1 MRESFHVKLSIGFA
15 LLLLLS
21 PTPAYACVPDNSI
34 FQFEALVPYVILL
47 PLLLVLKIAIY
58 ALAGEGALFKA
69 MFKAAGIPAI
79 GGALIIVVRLPSF
92 PYFAAAMIG
101 IFTIFAFGDLKYF
114 REKYAGRPPMRV
126 RHALFWGNLLLALL
140 LLMSFTFLSQSI
152 QGCIG

>member
-1 MRESFHVKLSIGFA
+1 MKIAITLA

-21 PTPAYACVPDNSI
+21 PTPAYACIPDSNI

-69 MFKAAGIPAI
+69 MFRAAGIPAI
-79 GGALIIVVRLPSF
+79 GGALIIVVQLPSF

-126 RHALFWGNLLLALL
+126 RHALFWGNLLLSFLL
-140 LLMSFTFLSQSI
+140 LASFTFLSRAV